1 MIVNTGTSLKDQF
14 RRVMAFN
21 GPRLLGLSFSRLGNL
36 SLVLEPTTLNSRKAL
51 PGVFTPYGHH
61 GCFEIEHPTAA
72 SVTVKTHTTGV
83 IATASLHASGDVMA
97 TASRV
102 RKAGGVDLHGLRR
115 LSQ

>member
-72 SVTVKTHTTGV
+72 PVTVKTHTTSI
-83 IATASLHASGDVMA
+83 IATAS
-97 TASRV
+97 
-102 RKAGGVDLHGLRR
+102 
-115 LSQ
+115 